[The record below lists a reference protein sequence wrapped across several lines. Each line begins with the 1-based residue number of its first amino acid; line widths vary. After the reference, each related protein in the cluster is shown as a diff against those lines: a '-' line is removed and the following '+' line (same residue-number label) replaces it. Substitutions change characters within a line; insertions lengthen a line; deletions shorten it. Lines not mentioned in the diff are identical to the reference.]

1 MKAIKYQTMQLIT
14 QELSNL
20 PLKYRETN
28 FASAAEGIAVIREE
42 YLELEQEVFWGLKK
56 MQEKIKA
63 SDFVYSEQVAAD
75 LHKEAMR
82 DEAVQMIAMGIRFIQ
97 ECCNVEA

>member
-14 QELSNL
+14 QEFSNL

-42 YLELEQEVFWGLKK
+42 YLELEQEVFWGKKKALKVCGGIGTERAEK
-56 MQEKIKA
+56 MHKDRMKA
-63 SDFVYSEQVAAD
+63 EAVQVAAM
-75 LHKEAMR
+75 A
-82 DEAVQMIAMGIRFIQ
+82 IRFIQ
-97 ECCNVEA
+97 ECCND

>member
-1 MKAIKYQTMQLIT
+1 MKTIHWKTMQLIT
-14 QELSNL
+14 TELANL

-82 DEAVQMIAMGIRFIQ
+82 DEAVQLAGVCIRFIQ
-97 ECCNVEA
+97 ECCEI

>member
-1 MKAIKYQTMQLIT
+1 MKTIHWKTMQLIT
-14 QELSNL
+14 TELANL

-82 DEAVQMIAMGIRFIQ
+82 EEAVQLAGVCIRFIQ
-97 ECCNVEA
+97 ECCEI

>member
-1 MKAIKYQTMQLIT
+1 MKTIHWKTMQLIT
-14 QELSNL
+14 TELANL

-82 DEAVQMIAMGIRFIQ
+82 DEAVQLAGVCIRFIQ
-97 ECCNVEA
+97 ECCII